1 MSGLYAWMRRHPRL
15 VDGALALLL
24 IVPGGGI
31 PKLGV
36 RGWLLGIPFVLG
48 MVVPVVFRRDHPV
61 GAFTAVVICGAL
73 QVPLLRRPIGSDLAV
88 LVVLY
93 TLAACRPRR
102 VSLRGLAVC
111 LVGAATAVVR
121 WHPVRP
127 ADGLYTIAAETAVL
141 AGPVLLAWL
150 LGDSTRWRR
159 GYYLALEER
168 AARLERERDAQAQ
181 VAAAAERARIAREIH
196 DVVAHNVSVM
206 VVQADGAAFALDS
219 SPQRAREALAA
230 ISATGRRAL
239 AEMRSLL
246 GVLREP
252 ADGDGAPGGAG
263 PALAPQPGVDDLAD
277 LLEQART
284 AGLPVSLRVSG
295 DPRPVPAG
303 EALTVYRVVQ
313 ESLTNV
319 RKHAG
324 PGATAVV
331 SLDYGEDGLLIR
343 VTDDGAGAS
352 AVPSRPGG
360 VTGPA
365 GPTGPG
371 HGLAGMRERVELYGG
386 TARSGPRPGGGY
398 EVVARLPVAMETV

>member
-1 MSGLYAWMRRHPRL
+1 VPGLYAWLRRNPKL

-24 IVPGGGI
+24 VFPGGSI
-31 PKLGV
+31 PKLGIL
-36 RGWLLGIPFVLG
+36 RTLAILPFVLG
-48 MVVPVVFRRDHPV
+48 MAVPVVFRRAYPV
-61 GAFTAVVICGAL
+61 AAFAVVIAIGAL
-73 QVPLLRRPIGSDLAV
+73 QVLLLRRPAGADLAV
-88 LVVLY
+88 LVMLY
-93 TLAACRPRR
+93 TLAASRPRR

-111 LVGAATAVVR
+111 LAGAAAAIVR
-121 WHPVRP
+121 WHPARGGL
-127 ADGLYTIAAETAVL
+127 DLYTIGTEAALFA
-141 AGPVLLAWL
+141 APVLLAWL
-150 LGDSTRWRR
+150 LGDSARWRR
-159 GYYLALEER
+159 GYYQALEER

-206 VVQADGAAFALDS
+206 VVQADGAAFALDG

-252 ADGDGAPGGAG
+252 ADGDGVPGGAG
-263 PALAPQPGVDDLAD
+263 PALAPQPGVEDLAD

-303 EALTVYRVVQ
+303 ETLAVYRVVQ

-352 AVPSRPGG
+352 AVPGLG
-360 VTGPA
+360 HPA
-365 GPTGPG
+365 AGSG
-371 HGLAGMRERVELYGG
+371 HGLAGMRERIELYGG

-398 EVVARLPVAMETV
+398 EVVARLPVAMEAV